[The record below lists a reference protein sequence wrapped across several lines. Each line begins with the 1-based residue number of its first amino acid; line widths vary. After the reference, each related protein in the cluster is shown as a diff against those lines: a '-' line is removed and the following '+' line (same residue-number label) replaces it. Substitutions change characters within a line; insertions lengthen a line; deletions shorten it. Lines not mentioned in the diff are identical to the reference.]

1 MKQRLWAFYHFAQ
14 ELLTTLYQ
22 GLRQALRGHGHLVGL
37 LLLGIGVP
45 WLIFVN
51 VAEDIWES
59 GGFIGDQPIL
69 EWFHARQSPSLDQLA
84 LAFTQA
90 GGPTIM
96 TIAGVGIGGLL
107 LWQRRQTAAWFF
119 GLSVGG
125 AVALNVTAKLLFGR
139 PRPALW
145 DSIAP
150 EGFYSFPSGHAMG
163 SAALAAALAFLVWR
177 TPWRWPAVVAG
188 TLFALGVGLSRVYLG
203 VHFPS
208 DVLAGW
214 FCSVGWVASLHLF
227 FSPDL
232 AQLRAWWREAKGA
245 IAKW

>member
-1 MKQRLWAFYHFAQ
+1 MQQRLRAFYQLARQ
-14 ELLTTLYQ
+14 LPTTLYQ
-22 GLRQALRGHGHLVGL
+22 GLRHALLGHGHLVGM

-59 GGFIGDQPIL
+59 GGFIGDRPIL
-69 EWFHARQSPSLDQLA
+69 EWFHARQSSGLDQLA
-84 LAFTQA
+84 LLFTRA
-90 GGPTIM
+90 GGPTVM
-96 TIAGVGIGGLL
+96 VVLALGIGGLL
-107 LWQRRQTAAWFF
+107 LWRGHRTRAWFF
-119 GLSVGG
+119 GLAVGG
-125 AVALNVTAKLLFGR
+125 AMVLNVTAKLLFGR

-177 TPWRWPAVVAG
+177 TPWRWPVVVLG
-188 TLFALGVGLSRVYLG
+188 MLFALGVGLSRIYLG

-214 FCSVGWVASLHLF
+214 FCSVGWVASLHIF

-232 AQLRAWWREAKGA
+232 AQLRTWWRAGVAYWQAK
-245 IAKW
+245 

>member
-1 MKQRLWAFYHFAQ
+1 MSFQLSALYHS
-14 ELLTTLYQ
+14 
-22 GLRQALRGHGHLVGL
+22 LRQALRGHGHLVAI

-69 EWFHARQSPSLDQLA
+69 EWLHAQQSPALDQLA
-84 LAFTQA
+84 LGFTRA
-90 GGPTIM
+90 GGPIVM
-96 TIAGVGIGGLL
+96 SVLGLGIVGW
-107 LWQRRQTAAWFF
+107 LWWRQQTTAAWFF

-125 AVALNVTAKLLFGR
+125 AMVLNVLAKLLFGR
-139 PRPALW
+139 ARPALW
-145 DSIAP
+145 ESIAP
-150 EGFYSFPSGHAMG
+150 AKFYSFPSGHAMG

-177 TPWRWPAVVAG
+177 TRWRWPVIGLG
-188 TLFALGVGLSRVYLG
+188 TLFALGVGLSRNYLG
-203 VHFPS
+203 VHYPS

-214 FCSVGWVASLHLF
+214 FCSVGWVAALHVF

-232 AQLRAWWREAKGA
+232 TQLRTWWRDGLAYWRA
-245 IAKW
+245 T

>member
-1 MKQRLWAFYHFAQ
+1 MIQLLRALYRFAK
-14 ELLTTLYQ
+14 ELLKVLYQ
-22 GLRQALRGHGHLVGL
+22 GLRRTLRGHGHLVGV
-37 LLLGIGVP
+37 LLLGIAVP

-69 EWFHARQSPSLDQLA
+69 EWLHARQSPGLDQLA
-84 LAFTQA
+84 LVFTQA
-90 GGPTIM
+90 GGPTVM
-96 TIAGVGIGGLL
+96 TLVGVGISGLL
-107 LWQRRQTAAWFF
+107 LWRRQRAAAWFF
-119 GLSVGG
+119 ALSVGG
-125 AVALNVTAKLLFGR
+125 AMGLNLAAKLLFGR

-145 DSIAP
+145 ESIAP
-150 EGFYSFPSGHAMG
+150 AKFYSFPSGHAMG

-177 TPWRWPAVVAG
+177 TRWRWPVVVLG
-188 TLFALGVGLSRVYLG
+188 TLFALGVGLSRNYLG

-214 FCSVGWVASLHLF
+214 FCSVGWVASLHIF

-232 AQLRAWWREAKGA
+232 AQLRDWWGQAKRQ
-245 IAKW
+245 IARW